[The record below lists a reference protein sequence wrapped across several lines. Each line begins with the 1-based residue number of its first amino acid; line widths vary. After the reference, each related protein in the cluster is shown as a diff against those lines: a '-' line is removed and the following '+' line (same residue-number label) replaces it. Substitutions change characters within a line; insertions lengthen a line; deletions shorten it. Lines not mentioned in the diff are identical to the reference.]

1 MRFLAGSHGHGV
13 GENPA
18 GIQGKG
24 PEESGGKE
32 EPVEEGLAAWLIH
45 AVFTLHSDSDANA
58 LNPNS
63 IGRGLFTPFLCFDLL
78 IGQSFS
84 LNFELKTLSICHD

>member
-32 EPVEEGLAAWLIH
+32 KPVEEGLAA
-45 AVFTLHSDSDANA
+45 
-58 LNPNS
+58 
-63 IGRGLFTPFLCFDLL
+63 
-78 IGQSFS
+78 
-84 LNFELKTLSICHD
+84 

>member
-1 MRFLAGSHGHGV
+1 MRFLAGSNGYRIS
-13 GENPA
+13 EDPA

-45 AVFTLHSDSDANA
+45 TVLSLYLDSDSNFSHFVKKSA
-58 LNPNS
+58 LKK
-63 IGRGLFTPFLCFDLL
+63 L
-78 IGQSFS
+78 
-84 LNFELKTLSICHD
+84 